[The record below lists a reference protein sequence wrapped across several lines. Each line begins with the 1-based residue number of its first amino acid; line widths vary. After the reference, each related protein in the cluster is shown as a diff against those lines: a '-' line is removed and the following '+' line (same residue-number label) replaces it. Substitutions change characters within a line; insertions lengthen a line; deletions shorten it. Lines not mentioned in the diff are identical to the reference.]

1 MSKFDAS
8 YNKILSE
15 IAPAVAAVARP
26 VVGAA
31 LGMAAKKL
39 AGTKEENITNP
50 AQVQQNQS
58 TNQQQ
63 PQQNNQPP
71 ANPQQVLKDLSANLA
86 KINNSTEIEKM
97 LNTPETKKALAAI
110 LTAK

>member
-1 MSKFDAS
+1 MSKFDAR
-8 YNKILSE
+8 YNEILGE
-15 IAPAVAAVARP
+15 VAPIVGAIARP

-39 AGTKEENITNP
+39 INPKEENVATPVQQNINQQP
-50 AQVQQNQS
+50 NQQQNQVQQVV
-58 TNQQQ
+58 
-63 PQQNNQPP
+63 
-71 ANPQQVLKDLSANLA
+71 NPQQMLKDLSANLA

-97 LNTPETKKALAAI
+97 LNTPETKKALATI